1 MENSKKTLI
10 GVSSIF
16 TGLLI
21 IAYIRFVGILPLMF
35 KYDWFLGVLVIL
47 LTITDVLGW
56 VFMLLKFEDP
66 NFDWIRKVCI
76 ISAVAASSI
85 LLAYGS
91 QKRVDKIDKIAP
103 VVYVNPIK

>member
-1 MENSKKTLI
+1 MENSKNRLI
-10 GVSSIF
+10 LVSGIF

-21 IAYIRFVGILPLMF
+21 IAYIIFGGILPLMF
-35 KYDWFLGVLVIL
+35 KYDWFLGVMVIL
-47 LTITDVLGW
+47 LTIIDVLGW

-66 NFDWIRKVCI
+66 NFDWIRKACV

-91 QKRVDKIDKIAP
+91 QKRVDRIDKIAP
-103 VVYVNPIK
+103 TVYVNPIK